1 MMPAETAV
9 PRGYLWSRERLSEL
23 CLQQL
28 RLFSLLR
35 LIPPTFTPLVRSRA
49 NAGRIR
55 MAHPAGPSHLRIP
68 VRRTRCP

>member
-1 MMPAETAV
+1 MMPAETAG
-9 PRGYLWSRERLSEL
+9 PGGCLWSRERLGEL
-23 CLQQL
+23 CLQHL
-28 RLFSLLR
+28 RLLSLLR

-55 MAHPAGPSHLRIP
+55 MAHPAGPSHIRIS